1 LQPLYS
7 KREEE
12 VIKHKALVKEISG
25 TSLIVTII
33 NQSACSAC
41 HVNTACSMA
50 DVREK
55 DVEISHFQGK
65 YLPGQEVSVIFQESL
80 GFRAMFFG
88 YVLPFLIVLITL
100 ITFFSITNNEILA
113 GIVGLGI
120 LIPYYTTL
128 YFYRDVLKKI
138 FKFELEEPYRS

>member
-1 LQPLYS
+1 
-7 KREEE
+7 

-25 TSLIVTII
+25 KSLTVTIV

-41 HVNTACSMA
+41 HVNTACSVA

-65 YLPGQEVSVIFQESL
+65 YLPGQEVSVIFQESM
-80 GFRAMFFG
+80 GFKALFLG
-88 YVLPFLIVLITL
+88 YVLPFLLVLIVLIA
-100 ITFFSITNNEILA
+100 FYSWTNNEILA

-128 YFYRDVLKKI
+128 YFYRGVLKKI